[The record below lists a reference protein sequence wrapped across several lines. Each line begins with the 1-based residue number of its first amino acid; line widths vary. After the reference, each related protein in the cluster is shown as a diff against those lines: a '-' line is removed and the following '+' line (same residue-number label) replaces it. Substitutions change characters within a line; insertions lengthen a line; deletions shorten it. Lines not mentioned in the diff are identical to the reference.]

1 MMINATETKENQR
14 IAEYN
19 DQCAEKQLQSLVM
32 GSLKRPRGTL
42 ADICGLA
49 ANDNIAKGE

>member
-1 MMINATETKENQR
+1 MMNKTTETKANQR

-19 DQCAEKQLQSLVM
+19 DQCAEEHLKSLVM

-42 ADICGLA
+42 ADISGLA
-49 ANDNIAKGE
+49 VNDNVAKGE

>member
-1 MMINATETKENQR
+1 MMNKPTETKANQR

-19 DQCAEKQLQSLVM
+19 DQCAEEQLKSLVM

-42 ADICGLA
+42 ADISGLA
-49 ANDNIAKGE
+49 VNDNVAKGE